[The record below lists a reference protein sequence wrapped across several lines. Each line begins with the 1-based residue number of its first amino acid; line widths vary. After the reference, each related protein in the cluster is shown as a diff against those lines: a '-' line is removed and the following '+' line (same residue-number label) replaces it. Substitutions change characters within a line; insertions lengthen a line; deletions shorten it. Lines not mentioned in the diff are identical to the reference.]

1 MREERDR
8 GSEREEVRVGRGG
21 RELSERERGE
31 IRAREKVGRE
41 IDRVGRE
48 IERGVSGAI
57 EREWSERVFRKDL
70 NEIFEPSLVYC
81 LDLLCSLQSFSGIM

>member
-21 RELSERERGE
+21 REWRERGE
-31 IRAREKVGRE
+31 IRARERVGRE

-48 IERGVSGAI
+48 IVSGAI
-57 EREWSERVFRKDL
+57 ERERGVRVERARERAYSVKTLMR
-70 NEIFEPSLVYC
+70 
-81 LDLLCSLQSFSGIM
+81 FSSPL